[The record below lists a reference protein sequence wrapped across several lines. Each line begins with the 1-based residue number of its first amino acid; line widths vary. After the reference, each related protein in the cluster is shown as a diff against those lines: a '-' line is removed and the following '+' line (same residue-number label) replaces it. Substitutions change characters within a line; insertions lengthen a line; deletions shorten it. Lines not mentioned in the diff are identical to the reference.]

1 MSVITE
7 PTSDYQI
14 FIADVVVSSLG
25 SGRGARRSQL
35 RYKFIKCSILQ
46 ASVPAPGDTI
56 DPLDDE
62 GVPVVFLFRL
72 GLVQAY
78 HFGQELLINGY
89 EFEPLPD
96 YITAFRKE

>member
-1 MSVITE
+1 M

-14 FIADVVVSSLG
+14 FIADVAVSSFG
-25 SGRGARRSQL
+25 GGRGERRGQL

-46 ASVPAPGDTI
+46 ASVPAPGDAI

-78 HFGQELLINGY
+78 HFGQELLINGN
-89 EFEPLPD
+89 EFEPLPHC
-96 YITAFRKE
+96 IAAFRKEQ